1 MPDLVPYWNLVA
13 PRISARVATE
23 VFFNLGPREVKFH
36 LFVAII
42 GFPLGLELFSF
53 KERWKFPSVFDGFNI
68 TDSQHIVNQ
77 FFLSRSFRVSRS
89 EPLFLSI

>member
-1 MPDLVPYWNLVA
+1 MDQSGLTGLAVPDLIPYWNLVA

-42 GFPLGLELFSF
+42 EFPLGFGTKFS
-53 KERWKFPSVFDGFNI
+53 KSGG
-68 TDSQHIVNQ
+68 S
-77 FFLSRSFRVSRS
+77 FLPYLMVS
-89 EPLFLSI
+89 I